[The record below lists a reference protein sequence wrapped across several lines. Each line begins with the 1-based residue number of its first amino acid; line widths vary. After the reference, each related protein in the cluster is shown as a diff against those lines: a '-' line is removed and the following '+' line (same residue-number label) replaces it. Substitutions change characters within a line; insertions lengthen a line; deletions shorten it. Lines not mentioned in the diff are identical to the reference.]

1 MKRKKYSQRSNS
13 SEVSH
18 FENDSGNEE
27 KQEANGREM
36 PTKDQSKEEPAID
49 VSSGIIIPPKMVK
62 RGRAEPHIFADSYGQ
77 VFYK

>member
-1 MKRKKYSQRSNS
+1 MVKIFLNVKRKKYSQRLNS

-36 PTKDQSKEEPAID
+36 PTKD
-49 VSSGIIIPPKMVK
+49 
-62 RGRAEPHIFADSYGQ
+62 
-77 VFYK
+77 